1 MGGARAAPVASV
13 YDRLNGEASH
23 ILTVIDRRYI
33 VQTVTDRRYS
43 VPGQGPSP
51 QFHCRAGA
59 FGQKFGTA
67 REQRLRTCR
76 ANQPMTDEQINK
88 IKKIVIG
95 LLVTV
100 VVLMIL
106 NRVSA
111 SNPDLAWLNDQ
122 FSYLLAALFA
132 DVRVP
137 HWVLIF
143 LLASCAG
150 FWIGLI
156 RKLRPSA
163 GSEADEPVVEDY
175 REDLLMGVTWH
186 WDYNPSTNE
195 IESLR
200 CICPK
205 CYEPATYRE
214 NSFTPLGPVT
224 VAQCATCGDI
234 RDLKGKEKQV
244 LAAVRNQIQD
254 KLRRGMFREVVKRQR
269 AASGSARALRK
280 ALPAEGNPFGSK
292 RAPDSERKS
301 LE

>member
-1 MGGARAAPVASV
+1 
-13 YDRLNGEASH
+13 
-23 ILTVIDRRYI
+23 
-33 VQTVTDRRYS
+33 
-43 VPGQGPSP
+43 
-51 QFHCRAGA
+51 
-59 FGQKFGTA
+59 
-67 REQRLRTCR
+67 
-76 ANQPMTDEQINK
+76 MTDEQINK

-95 LLVTV
+95 LLVAV

-122 FSYLLAALFA
+122 FSYLLAALFSE
-132 DVRVP
+132 VRVP
-137 HWVLIF
+137 HWALIF

-156 RKLRPSA
+156 RRLRPSD
-163 GSEADEPVVEDY
+163 GSAADEPVVEDY
-175 REDLLMGVTWH
+175 REDVLMGVTWH
-186 WDYNPSTNE
+186 WDYNPSTHE

-205 CYEPATYRE
+205 CFEPATYRE

-234 RDLKGKEKQV
+234 RDLKGREKQV

-254 KLRRGMFREVVKRQR
+254 KLRRGMFRDVVKRQR
-269 AASGSARALRK
+269 AASGSKMAPRK
-280 ALPAEGNPFGSK
+280 SRPEGENPFGSR
-292 RAPDSERKS
+292 RAADSTGKS
-301 LE
+301 D

>member
-1 MGGARAAPVASV
+1 
-13 YDRLNGEASH
+13 
-23 ILTVIDRRYI
+23 
-33 VQTVTDRRYS
+33 
-43 VPGQGPSP
+43 
-51 QFHCRAGA
+51 
-59 FGQKFGTA
+59 
-67 REQRLRTCR
+67 
-76 ANQPMTDEQINK
+76 MTDEQINK
-88 IKKIVIG
+88 NKKVVIK
-95 LLVTV
+95 LLVAV
-100 VVLMIL
+100 VALMIL

-111 SNPDLAWLNDQ
+111 SIPDLAWLNDQ
-122 FSYLLAALFA
+122 FAYLFAALFS

-150 FWIGLI
+150 YWIGLI
-156 RKLRPSA
+156 RKLRPA
-163 GSEADEPVVEDY
+163 DGSDANEPVVDDY
-175 REDLLMGVTWH
+175 REDILMGVTWH
-186 WDYNPSTNE
+186 WDYNSSTRE
-195 IESLR
+195 IEGLR

-214 NSFTPLGPVT
+214 NRFTPLGPVT

-280 ALPAEGNPFGSK
+280 PLPPEGNPFGSEQ
-292 RAPDSERKS
+292 ANDSTGKS
-301 LE
+301 AE